1 MSTFQRWLDHLLGR
15 TPGSLDPAPSPDH
28 AEKDERDTE
37 MALGPSTLIVG
48 LGNPGLEYSATRHN
62 VGFLCLDRLA
72 TKHRL
77 RFTGKRARSALARGT
92 INGHDVALAKPQ
104 TYMNLSGQAARE
116 LLRIYKLPPTALLV
130 VYDDVDLPVG
140 TIRLRERGGPG
151 THNGMRSLVDEL
163 DTTDFPRLRIG
174 VGMPTN
180 GQHLADYVLGLP
192 TPEERTELDAA
203 IDRAVE
209 AIEILA
215 RRGIGA
221 AMNACNTDRP
231 HRTSDQTV

>member
-1 MSTFQRWLDHLLGR
+1 MSTFQRWLDALRGR
-15 TPGSLDPAPSPDH
+15 GSGSLDLVPPT
-28 AEKDERDTE
+28 EKDEREED
-37 MALGPSTLIVG
+37 MGPSTLIVG
-48 LGNPGLEYSATRHN
+48 LGNPGLDYSATRHN
-62 VGFLCLDRLA
+62 VGFLCLERLA

-77 RFTGKRARSALARGT
+77 RFTGKKGKSILARGP
-92 INGHDVALAKPQ
+92 INSHDVALAKPQ
-104 TYMNLSGQAARE
+104 TYMNNSGEAARE

-140 TIRLRERGGPG
+140 TVRLRERGGPG

-163 DTTDFPRLRIG
+163 DSTDFPRLRIG
-174 VGMPTN
+174 VGMPPE
-180 GQHLADYVLGLP
+180 GQKLADYVLGLP

-209 AIEILA
+209 AIEMVA

-221 AMNACNTDRP
+221 AMNQCNA
-231 HRTSDQTV
+231 

>member
-1 MSTFQRWLDHLLGR
+1 M
-15 TPGSLDPAPSPDH
+15 
-28 AEKDERDTE
+28 
-37 MALGPSTLIVG
+37 GPSTLIVG

-77 RFTGKRARSALARGT
+77 RFTGKKGKSLLARGA
-92 INGHDVALAKPQ
+92 INSHDVALAKPQ
-104 TYMNLSGQAARE
+104 TYMNLSGEAARE
-116 LLRIYKLPPTALLV
+116 LLRIYKLPVTSLLV

-140 TIRLRERGGPG
+140 TVRLRERGGPG

-163 DTTDFPRLRIG
+163 DSTDFARLRIG
-174 VGMPTN
+174 VGAPTD
-180 GQHLADYVLGLP
+180 GQRLADYVLGLP
-192 TPEERTELDAA
+192 SPEERTELDAA

-209 AIEILA
+209 AIEIVA

-221 AMNACNTDRP
+221 AMNQCNK
-231 HRTSDQTV
+231 